1 MKRIVT
7 VQDISCVGKC
17 SLTAALPVISAMG
30 VETCILPT
38 AVLSAHTLFP
48 HPVITDLTDQ
58 ILPTITHWKEQGI
71 TFDAIYTGY
80 LADSRQ
86 IDLVI
91 RLIREFGA
99 SGVPVI
105 VDPAMADNG
114 TLYAGFSDEF
124 PMEMLH
130 LCRHADI
137 ILPNITEA
145 ALMTGIEYRKDGGEA
160 YLKELLLAL
169 SDRLESRTSY
179 LILTGASLIPGQT
192 GILGLERQSG
202 RIFQV
207 QQPKIPTV
215 FHGTGDLFA
224 STFTGGLMR
233 GLSVERALSLACEF
247 TARAIQ
253 ATVADPH
260 ARTYG
265 VNFEEALPW
274 LTEQL

>member
-1 MKRIVT
+1 MKRLVT

-17 SLTAALPVISAMG
+17 SLTVALPVISAMG

-48 HPVITDLTDQ
+48 HPVITDLTGQ
-58 ILPTITHWKEQGI
+58 ILPTIAHWKEQGI

-99 SGVPVI
+99 PGVPVI

-179 LILTGASLIPGQT
+179 LILTGASLTPDQT

-207 QQPKIPTV
+207 QQPKISTV

-233 GLSVERALSLACEF
+233 GLSVERALSLACSF
-247 TARAIQ
+247 TAHAIE
-253 ATVADPH
+253 ATVNDPH